1 MGYCFFTGKK
11 LNSRCKMPE

>member
-1 MGYCFFTGKK
+1 MGYCFFTGEK